1 MFIVLIDLFL
11 TRIFSI
17 VILFLWC
24 GWLTLWIFGHPHY
37 VTLILIVYLFIDWN
51 NLNTISHGV
60 LVLGSTTSKENV
72 ATESSIRGGFPQKES
87 VLQHAFNDDEPFNLY
102 PFWFQ
107 QQLYTLRVGLIK
119 IEKKRGV
126 FFSHIYAR
134 RVLYAS
140 RVSKSES
147 VRIKKRTDEF
157 LQISLPHQ
165 KNFVGILWQKQIKLI
180 E

>member
-1 MFIVLIDLFL
+1 M
-11 TRIFSI
+11 
-17 VILFLWC
+17 
-24 GWLTLWIFGHPHY
+24 
-37 VTLILIVYLFIDWN
+37 
-51 NLNTISHGV
+51 
-60 LVLGSTTSKENV
+60 

-107 QQLYTLRVGLIK
+107 QQLYKLRVGLIK
-119 IEKKRGV
+119 IEKKRGF

-157 LQISLPHQ
+157 LQISFNFMSDSFEFVLLSTFLLTMLPLRS
-165 KNFVGILWQKQIKLI
+165 NL
-180 E
+180 